1 MSTAI
6 FPDVPPGP
14 RPLSAPQAD
23 EPARFTARTV
33 EGLEW
38 VLARELEAIGARDL
52 RIGRRTIEFSAEP
65 GSERET
71 LYRAVLESRVAIRVL
86 EPLGRFRVDS
96 PETLYRAM
104 QEIDWTEQLRV
115 SDTLRV
121 DAAIHDTF
129 LTHSLYAAQIIKDA
143 VVDQL
148 RTPSG
153 RRPSVQLRGATLRLA
168 LHLVGDVAT
177 IFRDAAGR
185 SLHQRGW
192 RMGEVEAPLSE
203 VLAAGMLAIAGWWRP
218 GATGDATTGEPIL
231 DPMCGSG
238 TLVIE
243 AATIAAGMA
252 PGLWRARRT
261 AHGFFRFR
269 DCDKLLAERLVADL
283 EARVCQPAGQCA
295 ASDLDPRAVEAA
307 QACAAAA
314 GVAGS
319 IAIEQRH
326 FEDVRPA
333 AAAGLVLTNPP
344 YGERLPLPRAG
355 ALFRRLGDWL
365 VARCGGWRAAILA
378 ADTPAATHLGLRPV
392 YRIPLMNGP
401 IPCRLLELTLR
412 ERATPSS
419 PSRPS
424 LKAENRTELP
434 PSAPAASASAS
445 ASAPAPAPAS
455 ASASASAPPVSAET
469 VTDAS
474 RDRAEL
480 DEPWRFRPEEE
491 RSSKG
496 PDGERSRRGDSDRP
510 GAVVAP
516 GVALSESTTTPLA
529 GVALSESTTTP
540 LTGVALSE
548 STTTPLTGAAISEST
563 TTPLAGVAPS
573 RPRTRAVA
581 DQIGDF
587 RRRLA
592 KRYKHLAKWARRQG
606 IEAFRIYDR
615 DIPEIPLAIDWYA
628 GWLHA
633 SEYDRPHERTDIE
646 HDVWLDRMIEAAAD
660 ELGVPPNQTFL
671 KVRRRQRGGG
681 QYEKLDARKTLLTV
695 KEGGLEFE
703 VNLSDYLDTGLFLD
717 HRQTRALV
725 RDEAAGKR
733 FLNLFCYTGS
743 FSVYAAAGG
752 AVETTSVDLSNTYLD
767 WTRTNLSRNAFKDAG
782 RHRTV
787 RDEARGF
794 LEHRGRRGEPPF
806 DLVVVDPPT
815 FSRSARSETPWDVE
829 RDHAELLELVA
840 RNLVPGG
847 VVYFSTNFRRFHLDV
862 ERLAALYEIRE
873 ITNRTIPE
881 DFRNARIHRGWRLVA
896 KGRV

>member
-269 DCDKLLAERLVADL
+269 DYDKLLAERLVADL

-412 ERATPSS
+412 ERATPSP

-424 LKAENRTELP
+424 LEAENRTELP
-434 PSAPAASASAS
+434 PSAPAASASA
-445 ASAPAPAPAS
+445 PAP
-455 ASASASAPPVSAET
+455 ASASAPPVSAET

-516 GVALSESTTTPLA
+516 GVALSESTTTPL
-529 GVALSESTTTP
+529 
-540 LTGVALSE
+540 TGVAL
-548 STTTPLTGAAISEST
+548 ADST
-563 TTPLAGVAPS
+563 TTPLADAALASSSDTPTVPGVAPS

-633 SEYDRPHERTDIE
+633 SEYDRPHERTEIE

-681 QYEKLDARKTLLTV
+681 QYQKLDARKTLLTV

>member
-6 FPDVPPGP
+6 FPNVPPGP
-14 RPLSAPQAD
+14 RPLPAPQAD
-23 EPARFTARTV
+23 EPARFTARTL

-203 VLAAGMLAIAGWWRP
+203 VLAAGMLAITGWWRP

-269 DCDKLLAERLVADL
+269 DCDKPLVGRLMADL

-326 FEDVRPA
+326 FEEVRPA

-344 YGERLPLPRAG
+344 YGERLPLPRAS

-412 ERATPSS
+412 ERATPSP

-424 LKAENRTELP
+424 LETENQTQLP
-434 PSAPAASASAS
+434 P
-445 ASAPAPAPAS
+445 SAPAPAPAP
-455 ASASASAPPVSAET
+455 SASAPSET

-491 RSSKG
+491 GSSKR

-516 GVALSESTTTPLA
+516 GVALSESTTTPVPDA
-529 GVALSESTTTP
+529 
-540 LTGVALSE
+540 
-548 STTTPLTGAAISEST
+548 
-563 TTPLAGVAPS
+563 APS

-592 KRYKHLAKWARRQG
+592 KRFKHLAKWARRQG

-633 SEYDRPHERTDIE
+633 SEYDRPHERTEIE

-681 QYEKLDARKTLLTV
+681 QYQKLDARKTLLTV

>member
-96 PETLYRAM
+96 PDTLYRAM

-326 FEDVRPA
+326 FEEVRPA

-344 YGERLPLPRAG
+344 YGERLPLPRAS

-412 ERATPSS
+412 ERATPSP

-424 LKAENRTELP
+424 LETENQTQLP
-434 PSAPAASASAS
+434 P
-445 ASAPAPAPAS
+445 SAPAPAPAP
-455 ASASASAPPVSAET
+455 APSETAPSET

-516 GVALSESTTTPLA
+516 GVALSESSTKPLA
-529 GVALSESTTTP
+529 GVALSESNTTP
-540 LTGVALSE
+540 LTDAAL
-548 STTTPLTGAAISEST
+548 ADST
-563 TTPLAGVAPS
+563 TTPLADAALASSSDAPTVPDAAPS

-633 SEYDRPHERTDIE
+633 SEYDRPHERTEIE

-681 QYEKLDARKTLLTV
+681 QYQKLDARKTLLTV

>member
-412 ERATPSS
+412 ERATPSP

-424 LKAENRTELP
+424 LETENRTELP
-434 PSAPAASASAS
+434 PSAPAPAPAPS
-445 ASAPAPAPAS
+445 ASAPS
-455 ASASASAPPVSAET
+455 ETAPPVSAET

-516 GVALSESTTTPLA
+516 GVALSESTTTPL
-529 GVALSESTTTP
+529 
-540 LTGVALSE
+540 TGVAL
-548 STTTPLTGAAISEST
+548 ADST
-563 TTPLAGVAPS
+563 TTPLADAALASSSEAPTVPGVAPS

-633 SEYDRPHERTDIE
+633 SEYDRPHERTEIE

-681 QYEKLDARKTLLTV
+681 QYQKLDARKTLLTV

>member
-269 DCDKLLAERLVADL
+269 DYDKLLAERLVADL

-295 ASDLDPRAVEAA
+295 ASDLDPRAVEAT

-412 ERATPSS
+412 ERATPSP

-424 LKAENRTELP
+424 LETENRTELP
-434 PSAPAASASAS
+434 PSAPAPAPAPS
-445 ASAPAPAPAS
+445 ASAPS
-455 ASASASAPPVSAET
+455 ETAPPVSAET

-516 GVALSESTTTPLA
+516 GVALSESTTK
-529 GVALSESTTTP
+529 P

-548 STTTPLTGAAISEST
+548 STTTPLADAALASSSEAPT
-563 TTPLAGVAPS
+563 VPGVAPS

-633 SEYDRPHERTDIE
+633 SEYDRPHERTEIE

-681 QYEKLDARKTLLTV
+681 QYQKLDARKTLLTV

>member
-1 MSTAI
+1 M
-6 FPDVPPGP
+6 
-14 RPLSAPQAD
+14 
-23 EPARFTARTV
+23 E
-33 EGLEW
+33 EG
-38 VLARELEAIGARDL
+38 
-52 RIGRRTIEFSAEP
+52 
-65 GSERET
+65 
-71 LYRAVLESRVAIRVL
+71 
-86 EPLGRFRVDS
+86 
-96 PETLYRAM
+96 
-104 QEIDWTEQLRV
+104 
-115 SDTLRV
+115 
-121 DAAIHDTF
+121 
-129 LTHSLYAAQIIKDA
+129 
-143 VVDQL
+143 
-148 RTPSG
+148 
-153 RRPSVQLRGATLRLA
+153 
-168 LHLVGDVAT
+168 
-177 IFRDAAGR
+177 
-185 SLHQRGW
+185 
-192 RMGEVEAPLSE
+192 
-203 VLAAGMLAIAGWWRP
+203 
-218 GATGDATTGEPIL
+218 
-231 DPMCGSG
+231 
-238 TLVIE
+238 
-243 AATIAAGMA
+243 
-252 PGLWRARRT
+252 
-261 AHGFFRFR
+261 
-269 DCDKLLAERLVADL
+269 
-283 EARVCQPAGQCA
+283 
-295 ASDLDPRAVEAA
+295 
-307 QACAAAA
+307 
-314 GVAGS
+314 
-319 IAIEQRH
+319 
-326 FEDVRPA
+326 
-333 AAAGLVLTNPP
+333 
-344 YGERLPLPRAG
+344 
-355 ALFRRLGDWL
+355 
-365 VARCGGWRAAILA
+365 
-378 ADTPAATHLGLRPV
+378 
-392 YRIPLMNGP
+392 
-401 IPCRLLELTLR
+401 
-412 ERATPSS
+412 
-419 PSRPS
+419 
-424 LKAENRTELP
+424 
-434 PSAPAASASAS
+434 
-445 ASAPAPAPAS
+445 
-455 ASASASAPPVSAET
+455 
-469 VTDAS
+469 
-474 RDRAEL
+474 
-480 DEPWRFRPEEE
+480 
-491 RSSKG
+491 SSKG

-516 GVALSESTTTPLA
+516 GVALSESTTKPLA
-529 GVALSESTTTP
+529 GVALSESNTTP
-540 LTGVALSE
+540 LTDAAL
-548 STTTPLTGAAISEST
+548 ADST
-563 TTPLAGVAPS
+563 TTPLADAALASSSEAPTVPGVAPS

-633 SEYDRPHERTDIE
+633 SEYDRPHERTEIE

-681 QYEKLDARKTLLTV
+681 QYQKLDARKTLLTV

-881 DFRNARIHRGWRLVA
+881 DFRNERIHRAWRLV
-896 KGRV
+896 KRG